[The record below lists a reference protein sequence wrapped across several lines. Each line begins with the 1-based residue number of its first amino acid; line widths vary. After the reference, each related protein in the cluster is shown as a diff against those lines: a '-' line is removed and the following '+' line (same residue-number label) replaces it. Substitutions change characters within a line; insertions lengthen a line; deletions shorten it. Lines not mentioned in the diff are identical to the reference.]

1 MLRNVR
7 EVRTN
12 VNKFNLAIL
21 DRPPINSTSYDVI
34 LDMGKQED
42 AVILVDRNGT
52 ASWKNFTRVLATDA
66 ETASQI
72 ESSLKGL
79 VAIYKK

>member
-1 MLRNVR
+1 
-7 EVRTN
+7 
-12 VNKFNLAIL
+12 
-21 DRPPINSTSYDVI
+21 
-34 LDMGKQED
+34 MGKQED